1 VLIFRGSR
9 RGQGVTFVGKYRD
22 SPPDEAEKSDE
33 QAQDILAQWRA
44 HSLAGQADPEFLAGS
59 DEATRIAE
67 LFKVLSDPTRVFTI
81 QALIHGGE
89 LCVRDLAVAV
99 NMSQSSVS
107 HHLRILRH
115 FHLVRARR
123 SGREIY
129 YSPDDVHVE
138 LLLNVCLEHLNHIRR

>member
-1 VLIFRGSR
+1 MTKHI
-9 RGQGVTFVGKYRD
+9 D
-22 SPPDEAEKSDE
+22 STAVESERADE
-33 QAQDILAQWRA
+33 QAQDILAQWKA
-44 HSLAGQADPEFLAGS
+44 HSLASQAQMDYSSGS
-59 DEATRIAE
+59 DEAVRIAE

-81 QALIHGGE
+81 QALIAGGE
-89 LCVRDLAVAV
+89 MCVRDLAAAV

-123 SGREIY
+123 NGREIF

-138 LLLNVCLEHLNHIRR
+138 LLLDVCLDHLSHIRR